1 MKLPRKKLNRYLQQ
15 RLKQCDHLPI
25 RIHAV
30 FDELRL
36 FLQYHH
42 QSKQIDV
49 FELIIELVLRTD
61 QQPAQDMAAL
71 LAVLDGNALCN
82 LEEHDVVNAAGRR
95 IT

>member
-1 MKLPRKKLNRYLQQ
+1 M
-15 RLKQCDHLPI
+15 
-25 RIHAV
+25 

-42 QSKQIDV
+42 QHKQIDL

-71 LAVLDGNALCN
+71 LAVLDGRVLIN
-82 LEEHDVVNAAGRR
+82 LEEHDVVNAAGFIRDSMQHDYVR
-95 IT
+95 AQLKEVLNQQSN